1 MRHSGSGAAP
11 RVSLGREP
19 RLQLHEVLAQLAA
32 FVESAD
38 ADSLSA
44 AADGVA
50 QEQQQQQLSGFVET
64 LKRHVALLKAQ
75 NWRDFDFHAPCA
87 LARHGTARSSYAA
100 SPIELLWTAAVR
112 LWVSARCTA
121 AQSPCTPAAFGQACR
136 VCVHAAHLESCLP
149 GLAQNLCISYRNRRR
164 LLQHACSAP
173 NLQQPSAVPGTNTD
187 PAAEAEL
194 CDGDSRA
201 LAWVQ
206 SCAAELTALV
216 PEDQLEDAHVVQRL
230 HFCRQAGQAWLQLG
244 ELDQAEVG
252 DAGAV
257 KFTPVRNSWAALHRP
272 WPMVGRFVSLA
283 CLAAFAQP
291 ACSTVHIARLI
302 PRLLPRSLLWTLQP
316 SVACWQPLL

>member
-32 FVESAD
+32 FVDSAD

-50 QEQQQQQLSGFVET
+50 QEQKQQQLSGFVET

-121 AQSPCTPAAFGQACR
+121 TRPQQLSCHAHLICAHQQPLQNR
-136 VCVHAAHLESCLP
+136 VHAAHPASCLP
-149 GLAQNLCISYRNRRR
+149 GPAQNLCISYRNRRR

-257 KFTPVRNSWAALHRP
+257 KFTPIRNSWAALHRP
-272 WPMVGRFVSLA
+272 WPMVGRLVSLA
-283 CLAAFAQP
+283 CLAAFNQP
-291 ACSTVHIARLI
+291 ACSTGHIARL
-302 PRLLPRSLLWTLQP
+302 
-316 SVACWQPLL
+316 

>member
-1 MRHSGSGAAP
+1 MP

-32 FVESAD
+32 FVETAD

-121 AQSPCTPAAFGQACR
+121 TPAT
-136 VCVHAAHLESCLP
+136 AAHAHQLAMHHRARCASTLLTLHLALP
-149 GLAQNLCISYRNRRR
+149 GPPQNLCISYRNRRR

-230 HFCRQAGQAWLQLG
+230 HFCRQAGQAWLQIG

-257 KFTPVRNSWAALHRP
+257 KLTPVRNSWAALHRP
-272 WPMVGRFVSLA
+272 WPIVGRLVSHA
-283 CLAAFAQP
+283 HLAAFTQP
-291 ACSTVHIARLI
+291 ACSIGHIARL
-302 PRLLPRSLLWTLQP
+302 
-316 SVACWQPLL
+316 